1 MVTPITP
8 AVPTLAQLTV
18 QVLVPCLPHIF
29 ASDTSLV
36 FSDATL
42 GPIALPDISQKQLQ
56 AGQLLWDELWP
67 DISRDY
73 ETVTAVQN
81 VARTPQSPLWKSTF
95 EQGLIS
101 ILSRNSVLAQSLAKK
116 LREM

>member
-1 MVTPITP
+1 MATPMTP

-36 FSDATL
+36 FDDATL
-42 GPIALPDISQKQLQ
+42 TSIELPEISSEQLQ
-56 AGQLLWDELWP
+56 AGQELWQELWP

-81 VARTPQSPLWKSTF
+81 VARIPDSPLWKSTF

-101 ILSRNSVLAQSLAKK
+101 ILSRNDVLARSLANK

>member
-1 MVTPITP
+1 MSTPMTP

-29 ASDTSLV
+29 ASTDNLILR
-36 FSDATL
+36 D
-42 GPIALPDISQKQLQ
+42 PALISVAFPDISPDRLQ
-56 AGQLLWDELWP
+56 AGQTLWEELWP

-81 VARTPQSPLWKSTF
+81 VARAPDSPLWKSTF
-95 EQGLIS
+95 EQGLIA
-101 ILSRNSVLAQSLAKK
+101 IFSRNQALAHSMAQK